1 MSDSVANLLTMIR
14 NAQAV
19 GKESVKVPFSGFC
32 LRVAEKLQERG
43 FIAKVEKSGKTG
55 KRYLDITLSYE
66 ESGEGKIRQVKRISK
81 PGQRMYSDYR
91 TLQLRP
97 GITVVVSTP
106 KGLMTGTEAK
116 KMKLGGE
123 LVCEVR

>member
-19 GKESVKVPFSGFC
+19 GKENVKIPFSGFC
-32 LRVAEKLQERG
+32 LRVAEKLQEKG
-43 FIAKVEKSGKTG
+43 FLSKVEKSGKTG

-66 ESGEGKIRQVKRISK
+66 ESGEGKIKQIARVSK

-91 TLQLRP
+91 NLRVRP
-97 GITVVVSTP
+97 GVTTIVSTP
-106 KGLMTGTEAK
+106 KGLMTGVEAR

-123 LVCEVR
+123 IVCEVR

>member
-1 MSDSVANLLTMIR
+1 MIR

-19 GKESVKVPFSGFC
+19 GKENVKVPFSGFC
-32 LRVAEKLQERG
+32 LRIAEKLQDRG
-43 FIAKVEKSGKTG
+43 FISKVEKSGKTG
-55 KRYLDITLSYE
+55 KRYLDITLAYG
-66 ESGEGKIRQVKRISK
+66 ESGEGRIRQVKRVSK

-91 TLQLRP
+91 GLQVRP
-97 GITVVVSTP
+97 GITTIVSTP

-123 LVCEVR
+123 VVCEIR